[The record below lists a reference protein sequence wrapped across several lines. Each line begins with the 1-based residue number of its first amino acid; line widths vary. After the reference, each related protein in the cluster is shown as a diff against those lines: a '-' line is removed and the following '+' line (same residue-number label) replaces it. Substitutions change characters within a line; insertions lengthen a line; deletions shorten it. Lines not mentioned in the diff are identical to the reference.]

1 MEPVVERTREGMHE
15 IEETDLTGEGQKE
28 RKSGKCK
35 LFLLLFREGSVFYGA
50 LPPSISRREGKE
62 WFHYSQRREEEG

>member
-1 MEPVVERTREGMHE
+1 MEPVVERTRDGMHE

-35 LFLLLFREGSVFYGA
+35 LFLLLFREGSVYGA